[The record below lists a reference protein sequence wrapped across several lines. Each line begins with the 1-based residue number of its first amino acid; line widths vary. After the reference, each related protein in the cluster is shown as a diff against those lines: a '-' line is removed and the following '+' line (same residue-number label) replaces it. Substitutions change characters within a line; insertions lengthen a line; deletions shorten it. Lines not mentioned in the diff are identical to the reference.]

1 MIVFVTVL
9 YKWDKM
15 ADSRYNLSQLFKAA
29 FGINSPIFITQPL
42 SKEQKENFDYKGIE
56 MIKDYHI
63 AEATSWMGTPIVG
76 LLKFKG
82 GRYMYYNGN
91 GELKEKQMP
100 DFILPPATLFSFRRA
115 KNITKTNLLGSN
127 GTVKEI
133 FGFDDWIIEV
143 KGLAIDTPEISATEQ
158 IKTLGEW
165 ENLAASIEVSGAL
178 FINKNIHAI
187 TIDDYKEES
196 VQGSPGIIP
205 FSMVLS
211 SDESIVLILPDT
223 ID

>member
-1 MIVFVTVL
+1 
-9 YKWDKM
+9 M

-42 SKEQKENFDYKGIE
+42 SKEQKETFDYKGIE
-56 MIKDYHI
+56 MITDYHKS
-63 AEATSWMGTPIVG
+63 EATSWMGTPIIG

-82 GRYMYYNGN
+82 GTYKQYNSSGVL
-91 GELKEKQMP
+91 EDRQMP
-100 DFILPPATLFSFRRA
+100 DFTLPPATLFSFRRA

-133 FGFDDWIIEV
+133 FGFDDWIIEA
-143 KGLAIDTPEISATEQ
+143 KGLAIDTPEMSATDQ

-165 ENLAASIEVSGAL
+165 ENLAASIEISGSL
-178 FINKNIHAI
+178 FTNKNIHAI

-205 FSMVLS
+205 FSMALS

-223 ID
+223 ND

>member
-1 MIVFVTVL
+1 
-9 YKWDKM
+9 M

-42 SKEQKENFDYKGIE
+42 SKEQKAIFDYKGIE
-56 MIKDYHI
+56 TIPDYHKS
-63 AEATSWMGTPIVG
+63 EATSWMGTPIIG

-82 GRYMYYNGN
+82 GTYKQYNSSGVL
-91 GELKEKQMP
+91 EDRQMP
-100 DFILPPATLFSFRRA
+100 DFTLPPATLFSFRRA
-115 KNITKTNLLGSN
+115 KNITKTNLLN
-127 GTVKEI
+127 GTVKEV
-133 FGFDDWIIEV
+133 FGFDDWIIEA
-143 KGLAIDTPEISATEQ
+143 KGLVIDTPEMSATDQ

-165 ENLAASIEVSGAL
+165 ENLAASIEISGSL
-178 FINKNIHAI
+178 FTNKNIHAV

-211 SDESIVLILPDT
+211 SDESIVLILPD
-223 ID
+223 IND